1 MDRLKSFLINRYKD
15 QKSIISLISYHNTT
29 PFPSHTDAY
38 DLLVVVVAEHEGINR
53 SLYHYI
59 KEDYRIQE
67 RWISPVDLELWLFN
81 GENRNII
88 YWILQGEILLD
99 RGIYLESLR
108 HRLLEFPDLLKEQK
122 LLMEFSLFLSKFIQ
136 SKEYLAEGHY
146 LDAYSN
152 ILESLHHWARI
163 VIIEEDNHP
172 ELTVWRQ
179 VRLINPGVY
188 KLYEEL
194 TLSSETLRQ
203 RVELVILACEF
214 SVMSKMKSCCKLLL
228 RILEERKSPWP
239 IDEIQSHVDL
249 QHLRINLSL
258 LLNKLVNK
266 SLIREVAVSL
276 DDSFSE
282 LELQYTS

>member
-1 MDRLKSFLINRYKD
+1 MIQLTQFLKNRF
-15 QKSIISLISYHNTT
+15 QGHKSIISVIAYHNTT
-29 PFPSHTDAY
+29 PFPSHTDTY
-38 DLLVVVVAEHEGINR
+38 DLLIVVVAEQENITR
-53 SLYHYI
+53 SLFHYI
-59 KEDYRIQE
+59 KEGCRIQE
-67 RWISPVDLELWLFN
+67 RWITPVDLELWLIN

-88 YWILQGEILLD
+88 YWISQGEILVD
-99 RGIYLESLR
+99 GNTYLESLR
-108 HRLLEFPDLLKEQK
+108 QRLFEFPELLKEQK
-122 LLMEFSLFLSKFIQ
+122 LLMEFSLFVSKFVQ
-136 SKEYLAEGHY
+136 SKEYLAEEHY

-152 ILESLHHWARI
+152 ILEALHHWARI
-163 VIIEEDNHP
+163 VIIEEGSHP

-228 RILEERKSPWP
+228 RILEDRKDPWRV
-239 IDEIQSHVDL
+239 DEIQSHIDL
-249 QHLRINLSL
+249 LHIRINISL
-258 LLNKLVNK
+258 ILNKLVKK

-276 DDSFSE
+276 DDAVSE
-282 LELQYTS
+282 LELRYTS

>member
-1 MDRLKSFLINRYKD
+1 MEQLKQFLLSKFQGHNGIT
-15 QKSIISLISYHNTT
+15 SIAAYHNIT

-38 DLLVVVVAEHEGINR
+38 DLLVVIVTEDEPASG
-53 SLYHYI
+53 SLFHYI
-59 KEDYRIQE
+59 KEGCRIQE
-67 RWISPVDLELWLFN
+67 RWISPMDLEFWLLS

-99 RGIYLESLR
+99 RNVYLESLR
-108 HRLLEFPDLLKEQK
+108 HRLLEFQDLLKEQK

-136 SKEYLAEGHY
+136 SKEYLAEEHF

-152 ILESLHHWARI
+152 ILEALHHWARI
-163 VIIEEDNHP
+163 VIIEEGLHP

-179 VRLINPGVY
+179 VRLINPGIY

-214 SVMSKMKSCCKLLL
+214 SVMSKMQSCCALLL
-228 RILEERKSPWP
+228 RIIENRKAPLGV
-239 IDEIQSHVDL
+239 DEIRSHTDL
-249 QHLRINLSL
+249 QYLHINLSL
-258 LLNKLVNK
+258 LLNKLVKK

-276 DDSFSE
+276 DDSITE
-282 LELQYTS
+282 LELRYTS

>member
-1 MDRLKSFLINRYKD
+1 MDQLKQFLLSKYQDHNGIT
-15 QKSIISLISYHNTT
+15 SMIVYHNNT

-38 DLLVVVVAEHEGINR
+38 DLLVVIVVENENTSG
-53 SLYHYI
+53 SLFHYI
-59 KEDYRIQE
+59 KEGCRIQE
-67 RWISPVDLELWLFN
+67 RWISPIDLEFWLLS

-99 RGIYLESLR
+99 RNVYLESLR
-108 HRLLEFPDLLKEQK
+108 HKLLEFQYLLKEQK

-136 SKEYLAEGHY
+136 SKEYLAEEHF

-152 ILESLHHWARI
+152 ILEALHHWAHI
-163 VIIEEDNHP
+163 VIIEEGIHP

-214 SVMSKMKSCCKLLL
+214 SVMSKMKSCCALLL
-228 RILEERKSPWP
+228 RIIEKREAPLCIEEIR
-239 IDEIQSHVDL
+239 SHTDL
-249 QHLRINLSL
+249 QDVHINLSL
-258 LLNKLVNK
+258 LLNKLVTK

-276 DDSFSE
+276 DDSITE
-282 LELQYTS
+282 LELRYTS